1 MARLAELLARQGAG
15 AGGPQDLRIDSLLTT
30 SAATVAL
37 VEEIENAGPFGAAAP
52 APRFAF
58 ANVAVSA
65 RRIGDSHLKLT
76 LSDGT
81 GPGAGCHRLRCL
93 RRPAWPG
100 AGERRATAA
109 FTWRASWS

>member
-15 AGGPQDLRIDSLLTT
+15 ARGPQDLRIDSLLTT

-58 ANVAVSA
+58 ANVAVTRPPDRRKPPEADASA
-65 RRIGDSHLKLT
+65 TARAPRLT
-76 LSDGT
+76 PSPSAPLT
-81 GPGAGCHRLRCL
+81 ARLAPRWKT
-93 RRPAWPG
+93 P
-100 AGERRATAA
+100 ATAA
-109 FTWRASWS
+109 FTLRASWS